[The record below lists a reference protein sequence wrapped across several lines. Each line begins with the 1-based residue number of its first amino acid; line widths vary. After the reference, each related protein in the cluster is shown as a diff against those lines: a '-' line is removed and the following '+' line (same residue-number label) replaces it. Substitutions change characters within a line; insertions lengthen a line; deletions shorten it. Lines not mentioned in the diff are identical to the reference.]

1 MYYQES
7 GILVANMSFIEE
19 DVVAVDSYL
28 YNNQEKAI
36 RIGRMADFTD
46 IEKARLEDMLA
57 SFLAIGVV
65 SQTSMPICGRD
76 DVPLEQPD
84 VDGNYF
90 CDICEQTYA
99 PDKLVFESV
108 FIPRTTNF
116 ECGDI
121 IPIAHDGQPYV
132 DGIERISGCGNASRA
147 GDIVFVHGLDGDA
160 KTTWHPKDSPNDF
173 FPKWLGEEFP
183 NIGVWTLG
191 YDANSSGWK
200 GSTMPLVDRATNV
213 LARLEAAG
221 IGHRPLIF
229 IVHSLGGLV
238 VKQLLRHAVNYGK
251 VEWEEIA
258 SNSKAI
264 MFLAT
269 PHSGSDV
276 SRYIQYIGKFYRAS
290 VTVEELESH
299 QPALRD
305 LNLWFRN
312 NCSKIGIRIEVLF
325 EKQPTSGF
333 LVVNETSADPGIAGV
348 VPIPVDSDHVTICKP
363 LSKSNLVFSRACLLV
378 RNVFSNK

>member
-7 GILVANMSFIEE
+7 AILAGNHKFIEE
-19 DVVAVDSYL
+19 DLLAVDSYL
-28 YNNQEKAI
+28 YNNQQNVV

-46 IEKARLEDMLA
+46 VDTAQLESMLA
-57 SFLAIGVV
+57 AFVAVGVV
-65 SQTSMPICGRD
+65 HQTSMPICGRD

-84 VDGNYF
+84 DHGNYF

-99 PDKLVFESV
+99 PEKLAIEPV
-108 FIPRTTNF
+108 FIPRSTNF
-116 ECGDI
+116 ECGDT
-121 IPIAHDGQPYV
+121 IPIAHNGKPDV
-132 DGIERISGCGNASRA
+132 EGIVRISGCGNSSRI
-147 GDIVFVHGLDGDA
+147 GDVVFVHGLDGDA
-160 KTTWHPKDSPNDF
+160 KSTWHPKNAPSNF

-183 NIGVWTLG
+183 NIGVWSLG
-191 YDANSSGWK
+191 YDACSSGWK
-200 GSTMPLVDRATNV
+200 GGTMPLVDRATNV

-238 VKQLLRHAVNYGK
+238 VKQLLNHAASYRK
-251 VEWEEIA
+251 SEWEEIA
-258 SNSKAI
+258 LNTKAI

-276 SRYIQYIGKFYRAS
+276 STYIQYIGKIYRAS
-290 VTVEELESH
+290 VTVKELESH
-299 QPALRD
+299 HPALRN

-312 NCSKIGIRIEVLF
+312 NCEKLGIRIEVLF
-325 EKQPTSGF
+325 EKQPTYGS

-348 VPIPVDSDHVTICKP
+348 IPIPVDADHRTICKP
-363 LSKSNLVFSRACLLV
+363 SGKSDLVFRRACLLV
-378 RNVFSNK
+378 TKVLANK